1 MRHTILGLAIALMAV
16 PFAAN
21 AADGK
26 IHFEG
31 SVVEPGCVVIA
42 HSSPADIRVTLPPVA
57 SSVLAEAGRT
67 AGRTPFFISI
77 AGCNNT
83 AKNAHTYFEPGPA
96 VNVATNNLTLE
107 AGAATA
113 RNVELQLLNENFSKI
128 RLGNPAELQNSQ
140 AGTIVDGELSLRYYA
155 EYVATGA
162 ASAGSANSSVMF
174 TMTYP

>member
-1 MRHTILGLAIALMAV
+1 MKYLIHGLAAALLAV
-16 PFAAN
+16 PLAAE
-21 AADGK
+21 AADGT

-57 SSVLAEAGRT
+57 TSVLAEAGQT
-67 AGRTPFFISI
+67 AGRTPFYISI
-77 AGCNNT
+77 AGCNDT
-83 AKNAHTYFEPGPA
+83 AQSARTYFEPGPT
-96 VNVATNNLTLE
+96 VNVATNNLSLE

-113 RNVELQLLNENFSKI
+113 QNVELQLLNEDFSKI

-140 AGTIVDGELSLRYYA
+140 SGAIVDGELSLRYYA

-174 TMTYP
+174 TMVYP